1 MATNNGNGSS
11 SELAA
16 TGTFRSNIG
25 EAGSSLKQAAVDTGD
40 ALKNA
45 AVAAGEELRV
55 GKANLKADLADT
67 ALAGIAAAEVAGSAA
82 REQMDQLMDK
92 GRDLIDS
99 AAELVRER
107 PLVSFGVAFAAGWM
121 IAKLARSGGDR

>member
-1 MATNNGNGSS
+1 MATTNNGST
-11 SELAA
+11 EVA
-16 TGTFRSNIG
+16 TGSFRTNIG

-67 ALAGIAAAEVAGSAA
+67 ALAGIAAAEVAGGAA
-82 REQMDQLMDK
+82 REQVDALMDK
-92 GRDLIDS
+92 GRDLVDS
-99 AAELVRER
+99 AAELIRER
-107 PLVSFGVAFAAGWM
+107 PLASFGVAFASGWL
-121 IAKLARSGGDR
+121 IAKLARGSSNR

>member
-1 MATNNGNGSS
+1 MATSNRNGSS
-11 SELAA
+11 SDVAT

-45 AVAAGEELRV
+45 ALAAGEELRV

-67 ALAGIAAAEVAGSAA
+67 ALAGIAAAEVAGGAA
-82 REQMDQLMDK
+82 REQVDALMDK
-92 GRDLIDS
+92 GRDLVES
-99 AAELVRER
+99 AAELIRER
-107 PLVSFGVAFAAGWM
+107 PLASFGVAFATGWL
-121 IAKLARSGGDR
+121 IAKLARGNNR

>member
-11 SELAA
+11 GEMAA
-16 TGTFRSNIG
+16 TGSFRSNIG

-45 AVAAGEELRV
+45 ALAAGEELRV

-67 ALAGIAAAEVAGSAA
+67 ALAGIAAAEVAGGAA
-82 REQMDQLMDK
+82 REQVDALMDK
-92 GRDLIDS
+92 GRDLVDS
-99 AAELVRER
+99 AAELIRER
-107 PLVSFGVAFAAGWM
+107 PLASFGMAFAAGWL
-121 IAKLARSGGDR
+121 IAKLARSSDR

>member
-1 MATNNGNGSS
+1 MATNNRNGSS
-11 SELAA
+11 SDVA
-16 TGTFRSNIG
+16 TTSTFRSNLG

-45 AVAAGEELRV
+45 ALAAGEELRV

-92 GRDLIDS
+92 GRDLVDS
-99 AAELVRER
+99 AAELIRER
-107 PLVSFGVAFAAGWM
+107 PLVSFGVAFATGWL
-121 IAKLARSGGDR
+121 IAKLARGNDR

>member
-1 MATNNGNGSS
+1 MATNNRNGSS
-11 SELAA
+11 DVAT

-45 AVAAGEELRV
+45 AFAAGEELRV

-67 ALAGIAAAEVAGSAA
+67 ALAGIAAAEVAGGAA

-92 GRDLIDS
+92 GRDLVDS
-99 AAELVRER
+99 AAELIRER
-107 PLVSFGVAFAAGWM
+107 PLASFGVAFAAGWL
-121 IAKLARSGGDR
+121 IAKLARGSDR